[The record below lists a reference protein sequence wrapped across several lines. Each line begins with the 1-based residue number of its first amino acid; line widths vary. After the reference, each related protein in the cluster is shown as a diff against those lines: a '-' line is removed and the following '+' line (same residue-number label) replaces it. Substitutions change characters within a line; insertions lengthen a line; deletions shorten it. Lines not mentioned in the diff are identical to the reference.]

1 MGEAESTGRGPLP
14 AMQCFLHIATLRISM
29 TVEQR
34 LPSKPQGQREE
45 IPLARLHLIKMG
57 LGAERARHALL
68 VRLSADATPMENCM
82 EVP

>member
-1 MGEAESTGRGPLP
+1 
-14 AMQCFLHIATLRISM
+14 MQCFLHIATLRISM

-57 LGAERARHALL
+57 LGAERARHQ
-68 VRLSADATPMENCM
+68 DHATERNEHCC
-82 EVP
+82 VCVCVCV